1 MAPFHCL
8 WFRAM
13 NKYYCSNI
21 VHQFLFQVKKKYIKM
36 HAKKLLQASKKMIP
50 MTNLVLIHNKIK
62 GRNNQINGEADTWMD
77 GWICLVWA
85 LITMLMIV
93 AVQP

>member
-1 MAPFHCL
+1 
-8 WFRAM
+8 
-13 NKYYCSNI
+13 
-21 VHQFLFQVKKKYIKM
+21 M

>member
-1 MAPFHCL
+1 
-8 WFRAM
+8 
-13 NKYYCSNI
+13 
-21 VHQFLFQVKKKYIKM
+21 M

-62 GRNNQINGEADTWMD
+62 GRNNQINGEADTCMD